1 MFASLAMLARSQ
13 LLLLARWRMI
23 NKPMWLPILFNSKMG
38 SGYYGCKKT
47 ESEGIA
53 RGLGLF
59 VAITS
64 EATFITSKFPTYQ
77 CHNNFSSTKTLTCL
91 AKSVVTQTK
100 TSYTIFIP
108 SLLATFC
115 QNIQFYRMKLML
127 ISQIFGVNY
136 PTISLST
143 TIMHTV

>member
-1 MFASLAMLARSQ
+1 MFASLATLAHSQ

-38 SGYYGCKKT
+38 RGYYGCKKT
-47 ESEGIA
+47 ESEGVA

-59 VAITS
+59 VAIIS
-64 EATFITSKFPTYQ
+64 EATLITSLFPTYQ

-91 AKSVVTQTK
+91 EKSVVTQTK

-115 QNIQFYRMKLML
+115 RNVQFYRMKLML
-127 ISQIFGVNY
+127 ISRSKLSDCYLVYDYNAY
-136 PTISLST
+136 STI
-143 TIMHTV
+143 

>member
-1 MFASLAMLARSQ
+1 MRVQQCVRFARYARSQ

-23 NKPMWLPILFNSKMG
+23 NKPMWLTILFNSKMG
-38 SGYYGCKKT
+38 RGYYGYKKT

-59 VAITS
+59 VAIMS

-91 AKSVVTQTK
+91 VKSVVTQTK

-115 QNIQFYRMKLML
+115 RNIQFYRMKLML
-127 ISQIFGVNY
+127 ISQFWE
-136 PTISLST
+136 
-143 TIMHTV
+143 